1 MSITT
6 ERNKPMTMK
15 NPPHPGIV
23 VLQECIEP
31 LGLTITDA
39 AEALGVT
46 RKTLSELVNEKC
58 GITADTAL
66 RLSSYFGT
74 TPRFWMNM
82 QASWELEAA
91 VDRELS
97 TSVRDLR

>member
-1 MSITT
+1 MAN
-6 ERNKPMTMK
+6 EDRL
-15 NPPHPGIV
+15 PPIHPGEI
-23 VLQECIEP
+23 LREEFLSP
-31 LGLTITDA
+31 LGMSAHEL
-39 AEALGVT
+39 ALGLRVPAT
-46 RKTLSELVNEKC
+46 HFNDIVNEKC